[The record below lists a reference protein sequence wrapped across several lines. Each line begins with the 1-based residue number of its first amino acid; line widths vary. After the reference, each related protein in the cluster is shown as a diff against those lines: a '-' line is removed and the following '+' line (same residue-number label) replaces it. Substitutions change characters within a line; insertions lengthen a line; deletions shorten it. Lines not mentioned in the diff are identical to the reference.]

1 MLMRSKIL
9 VTGASGFVGQQLVK
23 RLIAQGQEVWAIDRV
38 FHDFE
43 SDLVTFTQADV
54 REMFLIDPAM
64 FETAKACIHLAN
76 KARIDPSWQNII
88 EYYDTN
94 IIGTVELFRRCQK
107 DGVPKFLYVSSSSAT
122 YPYNPYAISKATA
135 EQTLSIYADTTELII
150 ARPYTMYGTTMATET
165 NALAIGKFVYAY
177 KNKKPIVVNGT
188 GDQRRDFIHVDE
200 AIDAMLLLL
209 DKGQHKQTYDI
220 GTGQSVSINE
230 IAELFGSKRVIAPAR
245 PGLDYDTRADIT
257 KLRELGW
264 VPKVRVLDWLS
275 DQLKTSF
282 KEFEC

>member
-1 MLMRSKIL
+1 MLMRSRYLI
-9 VTGASGFVGQQLVK
+9 TGAAGFVGQQLVK
-23 RLIAQGQEVWAIDRV
+23 HLISKGEQVWAIDRV
-38 FHDFE
+38 FYDFE

-54 REMFLIDPAM
+54 REMFLIDPDM
-64 FETAKACIHLAN
+64 FSTAKACIHLAN
-76 KARIDPSWQNII
+76 KARIDPSWENVI

-94 IIGTVELFRRCQK
+94 IIGTVELFRRCQR
-107 DGVPKFLYVSSSSAT
+107 DGVPTFLYVSSSSAAH
-122 YPYNPYAISKATA
+122 PYNPYAISKASA
-135 EQTLSIYADTTELII
+135 EQTLGIYADTTKLVI

-165 NALAIGKFVYAY
+165 NALAIGKFIHAY

-200 AIDAMLLLL
+200 AIQAMLLLL

-230 IAELFGSKRVIAPAR
+230 IAELFGSNRVIAPAR
-245 PGLDYDTRADIT
+245 PGPEYNTQADIT
-257 KLRELGW
+257 KLLELGW
-264 VPKVRVLDWLS
+264 EPKVRVLEWLS